1 MGLRRAGVALTLAVR
16 GVPGGSGMAF
26 ILLGCV
32 GLIWGLSYPITAL
45 ALRGFDI
52 LTLRSLIQLLG
63 ACAMLGQTLAF
74 GRSFRVEREAWP
86 DLWIAA
92 LLNMTL
98 LPLSFTLG
106 VYLLGPG
113 RTSVLVYSMPIWAS
127 LFARILLGE
136 RLTLARAAALVLG
149 AAAVA
154 ALMSQ
159 SLPELRDAPLG
170 GAVTL
175 FSAMSYGLGTVWLK
189 RRVWRADIAAIVF
202 WQLAV
207 GTLPI
212 LVLWFLLRFP
222 PNLAHT
228 SAEQWLAAL
237 FLGVVGNG
245 FAYFAWFRVV
255 ALLPAGAAG
264 VGALLTPAIAVASSV
279 WLAGETLHPHD
290 VAAIAL
296 IGAALILV
304 VLEQLARRRDTKAP
318 ADPARQ
324 SGRL

>member
-1 MGLRRAGVALTLAVR
+1 MGLRRSGAAATLAVR
-16 GVPGGSGMAF
+16 GVPGGGMAF

-32 GLIWGLSYPITAL
+32 GLIWGISYPITAL
-45 ALRGFDI
+45 ALRGLDI

-63 ACAMLGQTLAF
+63 ACAMLAQTLAF
-74 GRSFRVEREAWP
+74 GRSLSVEREAWP
-86 DLWIAA
+86 DLAIAA

-159 SLPELRDAPLG
+159 SLPELRNAPLG
-170 GAVTL
+170 GAITL

-189 RRVWRADIAAIVF
+189 RRVWRADMGAVVF
-202 WQLAV
+202 WQLAI
-207 GTLPI
+207 GTVPI
-212 LVLWFLLRFP
+212 LVLWLLLRFP
-222 PNLAHT
+222 PNLAQT
-228 SAEQWLAAL
+228 SAQEWLAAL

-255 ALLPAGAAG
+255 VLLPAGAAG

-279 WLAGETLHPHD
+279 CVAGETLHPD
-290 VAAIAL
+290 DLAAIAL
-296 IGAALILV
+296 IGAALVLV
-304 VLEQLARRRDTKAP
+304 IAEQLARRREAAAP
-318 ADPARQ
+318 AGPARR